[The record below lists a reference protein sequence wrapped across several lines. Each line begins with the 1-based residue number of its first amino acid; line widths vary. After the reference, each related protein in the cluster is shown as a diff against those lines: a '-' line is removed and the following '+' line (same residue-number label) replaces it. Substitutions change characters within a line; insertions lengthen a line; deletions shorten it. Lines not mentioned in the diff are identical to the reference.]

1 MEPFNIKWL
10 PELWLPSKARSPK
23 MFPQHKDVHSA
34 LWVSVKPSLLSRTKL
49 TG

>member
-1 MEPFNIKWL
+1 MEPVDTKWL

-23 MFPQHKDVHSA
+23 MFPLHKDVT
-34 LWVSVKPSLLSRTKL
+34 LLYGYPVKPSLLSRTKL